1 MIHELNKTHS
11 ILNQYLAEI
20 RDIEKQKD
28 SLRFRANMERIS
40 QIMAYEISK
49 SFQYAPATVQTP
61 LSKAEVHLP
70 TEQIVIASILRAG
83 LAMHNGFLHFFDQA
97 ENAFISAYRED
108 TPDHSVKVKVEYRAC
123 PHLTGKTL
131 IIVDPML
138 ATGQSMAL
146 VYEALMSHGKPKKL
160 IIATTIATRQAL
172 SYLETVLPQDTAI
185 WAAAIDPELNEKS
198 YIVPG
203 LGDAGDLAYGKKL
216 ST

>member
-20 RDIEKQKD
+20 RDVEKQKD
-28 SLRFRANMERIS
+28 PLRFRVNMERIS
-40 QIMAYEISK
+40 QIMSYEISK
-49 SFQYAPATVQTP
+49 SFQYETARVQTP
-61 LSKAEVHLP
+61 LSHATVHLP
-70 TEQIVIASILRAG
+70 TEQVVIASILRAG

-123 PHLTGKTL
+123 PDLTGKTL

-172 SYLETVLPQDTAI
+172 SYLETVLPKETAI